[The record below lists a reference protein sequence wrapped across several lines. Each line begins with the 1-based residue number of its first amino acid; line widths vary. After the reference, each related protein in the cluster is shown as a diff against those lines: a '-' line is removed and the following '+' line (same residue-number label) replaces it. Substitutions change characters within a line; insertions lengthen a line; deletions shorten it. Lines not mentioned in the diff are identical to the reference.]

1 MISFKHIAQ
10 PILPGNEQSVR
21 TGGCSNQRQDGSNAR
36 ECLKRF
42 QLYLPFSFVSQ
53 Q

>member
-10 PILPGNEQSVR
+10 PILSGIEQSAR
-21 TGGCSNQRQDGSNAR
+21 TGDYSNQRQDGSNAR

-42 QLYLPFSFVSQ
+42 QL
-53 Q
+53 

>member
-1 MISFKHIAQ
+1 MISFKDIAQ
-10 PILPGNEQSVR
+10 PILSGIEQSAR
-21 TGGCSNQRQDGSNAR
+21 TGDYSNQRQDGSNAR

-42 QLYLPFSFVSQ
+42 QLLLPFSFVSQ